1 MTVDPRDAE
10 FLKTLTV
17 LHVEDEPKSRE
28 AVGVFLRRRVGRLL
42 SASDGAEGLRV
53 FQAERPRIVVT
64 DIQMPEMDGLAMAR
78 EIRSLDPGI
87 PIIITTAFEQT
98 TYLTRSIEIGID
110 RYVVKPVQGDT
121 LEAALLVCAHRL
133 LAEEQLRLKEKLEAE
148 AVRARHHAAMSVL
161 LSGIAHDYNN
171 LLQAVLLGVQL
182 AGLKLATGGDA
193 NPALDISMT
202 ATEEAA
208 KLSKR
213 LLTLVHASV
222 DRAETGSLDALV
234 LEATEQAMRGSRVQ
248 VAFDLHG
255 DTAIVEHHPQDLAEV
270 FRSLA
275 ENAREA
281 MPSGGT
287 LTVSTAACLVPEG
300 QPGDLRPGR
309 YLRIRFEDTGPGIPA
324 DILPMIFEPYFST
337 KERGTQ
343 RGMGLGLALCE
354 AVVQAHGGGIAAE
367 RGEGGGAVL
376 VLHLPV
382 VGGG

>member
-1 MTVDPRDAE
+1 MTTDPGAAE

-42 SASDGAEGLRV
+42 SAADGAEGLRV

-64 DIQMPEMDGLAMAR
+64 DIQMPNMDGLAMAR
-78 EIRSLDPGI
+78 ELRSLDPGI

-98 TYLTRSIEIGID
+98 SYMTRSIEIGID

-133 LAEEQLRLKEKLEAE
+133 LAEEQLRLKEKLAAE

-161 LSGIAHDYNN
+161 LGGIAHDYNN

-182 AGLKLATGGDA
+182 AGLKLATGADA
-193 NPALDISMT
+193 NPALDISRN

-208 KLSKR
+208 RLSHR
-213 LLTLVHASV
+213 LLSLIQAPADRPLTGPV
-222 DRAETGSLDALV
+222 DDLLRGAVAEAL
-234 LEATEQAMRGSRVQ
+234 RGSGVQ
-248 VAFDLHG
+248 AVFDLQG
-255 DTAIVEHHPQDLAEV
+255 GSAPIDHHQENLAEA
-270 FRSLA
+270 FRSLVD
-275 ENAREA
+275 NAREA
-281 MPSGGT
+281 MPAGGT
-287 LTVSTAACLVPEG
+287 LTVSTAVRLLPEG
-300 QPGDLRPGR
+300 QGLPPGR
-309 YLRIRFEDTGPGIPA
+309 YLQVRFADTGPGIPA
-324 DILPMIFEPYFST
+324 DILPRIFEPYFST
-337 KERGTQ
+337 KERSTQ

-354 AVVQAHGGGIAAE
+354 AVVQAHRGGIAAE
-367 RGEGGGAVL
+367 DGDGGGAVL

-382 VGGG
+382 AGGG